1 MKFSFKSKA
10 EVNQS
15 LNIVVPNTDIE
26 EQVSTKLKAAQK
38 DSKLK
43 GFRKGKAPMDVVSS
57 MFGPEIRQEVIWDLA
72 SKTFSKLAQE
82 KDLKIVSRPN
92 LIPETLDEGKDAKF
106 KATFEVYPEVSL
118 AKISKISFTNFLCD
132 ITDED
137 LDKTINNLQKRMSQW
152 EPVDEVSK
160 DGDQIKINFVGRID
174 GEEFEGGTAED
185 FSVEIGSKSMIKG
198 FEEGLI
204 GLKKGDKKIL
214 ELNFP
219 EDYGKKE
226 LASKPVSFDTEV
238 NEVLSPKLPELNEE
252 FFKSAGIEAADV
264 ESFKKEVRTKLEED
278 LENILKGKVKQSL
291 FDALIEVNEFE
302 VPSAMID
309 SEISNMKQDT
319 ARRMGMDPKEI
330 KEDLFPNETFS
341 DEATKRVKVGIL
353 LNKIIEDK
361 ELKPDADKVKEII
374 EERAKNYKD
383 PQQVINYFYSDD
395 EQLRNIESISLEEQ
409 VVEALLS
416 EAKSIEENISY
427 EDCVSGTYG

>member
-252 FFKSAGIEAADV
+252 FFKSTGIEAADV
-264 ESFKKEVRTKLEED
+264 ESFKTEVRTKLEED

-330 KEDLFPNETFS
+330 KEDLFPNETFA